1 MVALA
6 TGGGGW
12 HVLSWYAVE
21 KTPEVKLC
29 SSVGVHVI
37 QHLNLNKAQIFDY

>member
-12 HVLSWYAVE
+12 HFLSWYAVE
-21 KTPEVKLC
+21 KITDLKLC
-29 SSVGVHVI
+29 SIAGVHVI
-37 QHLNLNKAQIFDY
+37 QHFTYIFKPQ